1 MSQYIPII
9 VLTVI
14 NFYWVQR
21 ACISKNVSYDKRM
34 PFYLLSII
42 PFIGSLTL
50 FYILTKEDPRI
61 EELEKRV
68 SALEEREQ

>member
-9 VLTVI
+9 ILTVI

-34 PFYLLSII
+34 PFYLLSLI

-50 FYILTKEDPRI
+50 FYILTIEDPRI
-61 EELEKRV
+61 VELEKRV
-68 SALEEREQ
+68 SALEEKEP